1 MPIRQEKGALH
12 SRVYGLGR
20 LLGTGVD
27 PLVLLGPLTLMV
39 ATAQALVLPFQS
51 QIHDQPTDRKKHEQT
66 DKEAGL
72 VA

>member
-1 MPIRQEKGALH
+1 
-12 SRVYGLGR
+12 
-20 LLGTGVD
+20 
-27 PLVLLGPLTLMV
+27 MV
-39 ATAQALVLPFQS
+39 ATAQAVVPPFHS